1 MDISSV
7 FKIMKP
13 GSILLRVFQSI
24 CMKSVKYLIDSKI
37 RQHVTPVP
45 GSVLYCDLWVAVEHS
60 GIYVGDGKI
69 SNIVVDGIAESSV
82 SYSSAADFTSKS
94 ILGRKI
100 YVSCNKDGAVG
111 NSKVAHGADNHIGE
125 RVLYGYFLKN
135 CHQFSTKCI
144 NYTDQA
150 PEQIGLTEK
159 TFSFVPP
166 LATWE
171 PTLAALKNAA
181 RKKLGTTKWRLW
193 DWDKSLQD
201 NPAHEPDWQAQ
212 EQYFQ
217 YLPLNEKSIEL
228 IRSELNELQ
237 DYQSELEDENIPQ
250 HITKK
255 LTSLNSTLTQ
265 ISDKYE
271 EVKEFLAKCPGA
283 DFSYTDII
291 NSQDDFTALARL
303 LHDNQRIK
311 DLAHKMGRI
320 YISEEKK
327 KATKIPEASKNEVHG
342 THRSN
347 DLMRMLPSELVN
359 LEDETLEVLF
369 YARLLEHNL
378 LTYELQGV
386 TYINGEEQQTSQK
399 RTGPVVACLDTSGSM
414 AGAPLLKAKASLL
427 AIANILK
434 QEQRS
439 LHVLLFGS
447 NGELKE
453 FSMNEVNNSSGLLSF
468 LQQSF
473 GGGTDFETPLKR
485 ALEIIKNDEDF
496 IKADILMIS
505 DGDCILSTE
514 FIGSLDTEKNLL
526 DCSIYSV
533 LCDGKRVEDNFSDEI
548 ILL

>member
-24 CMKSVKYLIDSKI
+24 CMKSVKYFIDSKI

-311 DLAHKMGRI
+311 DLAHKMGRN

-485 ALEIIKNDEDF
+485 ALEIIKNNEDF

>member
-24 CMKSVKYLIDSKI
+24 CMKSVKYFIDSKI

-311 DLAHKMGRI
+311 DLAHKMGRN

>member
-24 CMKSVKYLIDSKI
+24 CMKSVKYFIDSKI

-311 DLAHKMGRI
+311 DLAHKMGRN

-386 TYINGEEQQTSQK
+386 TYINGEEQQTNQK

-453 FSMNEVNNSSGLLSF
+453 FSINEVNNSSGLLSF

-485 ALEIIKNDEDF
+485 ALEIVKNDEGF